1 MLKLY
6 KEVFFILYENVF
18 INVKKVPE
26 VLSAAD
32 SDVQCR

>member
-6 KEVFFILYENVF
+6 KEIFFILYGNVF